1 MKTNHSIHSKGYGF
15 PNNIIWYFVCPWD
28 FPGNHPWLSWEYQ
41 YILIYSYEKQP
52 FLGGISWR
60 PEESYCSEHQA
71 AHGGVCHQRLQGG
84 GHPWAMGWCHGLM
97 PWLVRRDSHRPQ
109 GLAINQ
115 RCLNIR
121 KQLAGG
127 PIRPWKNSW
136 FCFLSSPKASKNW
149 TRALICLIFFPS
161 SKLKFSKF
169 SLSFSPSKAYPQ
181 AHPPCGRMAWF
192 SEAGMVNARKELASL
207 RAKVSIPFRSWLS
220 WLSPTKIWG

>member
-15 PNNIIWYFVCPWD
+15 PNNIIWYFICPWD

-52 FLGGISWR
+52 FLGGVRRSHI
-60 PEESYCSEHQA
+60 A
-71 AHGGVCHQRLQGG
+71 LNIKQRMAECATNDSKEASV
-84 GHPWAMGWCHGLM
+84 WAMGWCHGLM

-136 FCFLSSPKASKNW
+136 FCFLSSQKKPQKIE
-149 TRALICLIFFPS
+149 LE
-161 SKLKFSKF
+161 
-169 SLSFSPSKAYPQ
+169 LSF
-181 AHPPCGRMAWF
+181 F
-192 SEAGMVNARKELASL
+192 SFSSRV
-207 RAKVSIPFRSWLS
+207 LS
-220 WLSPTKIWG
+220 